1 MTETEANAS
10 ADRLIELLLHQK
22 DLVAQLDRLADGQM
36 ELIDSGA
43 SDALLDL
50 LGDRQRIVD
59 ELTASQDSVV
69 GLSRS
74 LHGRED
80 IAAGVRDRITALV
93 DDISDRLL
101 RVADRDEQDRARL
114 RTARDRAAEGLSQ
127 VRTAKRARQAYVN
140 DRTTNNRFADR
151 RG

>member
-1 MTETEANAS
+1 MTETEAKAS
-10 ADRLIELLLHQK
+10 ADRLIEMLLHQK
-22 DLVAQLDRLADGQM
+22 ELVGRLDKLALGQM
-36 ELIDSGA
+36 ELIDAGE

-74 LHGRED
+74 LHGRDD
-80 IAAGVRDRITALV
+80 IGTGIRDRITELV
-93 DDISDRLL
+93 DDISDQLL
-101 RVADRDEQDRARL
+101 RVVNRDEQDRARL
-114 RTARDRAAEGLSQ
+114 RTARERAADGLTQ

-140 DRTTNNRFADR
+140 DQTRNNRFADR

>member
-10 ADRLIELLLHQK
+10 ADRLIELLQHQQE
-22 DLVAQLDRLADGQM
+22 LVGQLDDLAHGQM
-36 ELIDSGA
+36 QLIDSGE

-50 LGDRQRIVD
+50 LGDRQKIVD
-59 ELTASQDSVV
+59 ELTSSQDSVV

-74 LHGRED
+74 LHGRDD
-80 IAAGVRDRITALV
+80 IAAGARDRITALV
-93 DDISDRLL
+93 DDISDQLL
-101 RVADRDEQDRARL
+101 RVVNRDEQDRARL
-114 RTARDRAAEGLSQ
+114 RTARERAADGLSQ

-140 DRTTNNRFADR
+140 DKTRNNRFADR

>member
-1 MTETEANAS
+1 MTENEANAS
-10 ADRLIELLLHQK
+10 ADRMIELLLHQK
-22 DLVAQLDRLADGQM
+22 ELVGQLDALAHGQM
-36 ELIDSGA
+36 ELIEAGA

-50 LGDRQRIVD
+50 LGRRQRIVD

-74 LHGRED
+74 LHGRD
-80 IAAGVRDRITALV
+80 NLAAGVRDRITALV
-93 DDISDRLL
+93 DDISDGLL

-114 RTARDRAAEGLSQ
+114 RTARERAAEGLSQ
-127 VRTAKRARQAYVN
+127 VRTAKRARQAYVK
-140 DRTTNNRFADR
+140 DRTRNNRFADR